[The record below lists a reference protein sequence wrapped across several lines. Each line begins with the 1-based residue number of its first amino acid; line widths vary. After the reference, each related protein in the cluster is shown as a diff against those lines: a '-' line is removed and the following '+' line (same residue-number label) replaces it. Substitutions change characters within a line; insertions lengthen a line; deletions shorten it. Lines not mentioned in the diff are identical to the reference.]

1 MIVRKRSS
9 EVRQPHFLLLFGT
22 ELPQPLQGIFIA
34 VATDAG
40 RLVSSPA
47 SVFFLLH
54 PVFFYIEPGAR
65 ALEMGLLRDN
75 FDVCLLHFLLL
86 LDRSTRTLSR
96 AFQCLFIFT
105 KGTYAPKYYYT
116 FL

>member
-22 ELPQPLQGIFIA
+22 ELPLPLQGIFIA

-40 RLVSSPA
+40 RLVSTPV

-54 PVFFYIEPGAR
+54 PVFFRSRDGFASCIIGGISVPFYIYQR
-65 ALEMGLLRDN
+65 HL
-75 FDVCLLHFLLL
+75 CSQILLHF
-86 LDRSTRTLSR
+86 SLSFR
-96 AFQCLFIFT
+96 WHC
-105 KGTYAPKYYYT
+105 
-116 FL
+116 FLVYL